1 MRNAKIWEVST
12 YHGSHSGKAS
22 ELTKKEAKA
31 RFEVLAKDTT
41 RNINNDYLDM
51 VIISR
56 NGEQIAQMYR
66 MGKGEY
72 AYWIGKEWTEDGE
85 YAAELLKAI

>member
-1 MRNAKIWEVST
+1 MRSTKIWAVSTSHGTHSGEVS
-12 YHGSHSGKAS
+12 G
-22 ELTKKEAKA
+22 LTKKEAKA
-31 RFEVLAKDTT
+31 KFEVLAKDTT

-56 NGEQIAQMYR
+56 DGEQIAQMYR
-66 MGKGEY
+66 TGKGEY
-72 AYWIGKEWTEDGE
+72 AYWIGKAWTDDGE